1 MERMERV
8 LEELERG
15 WNLNIL
21 WKYVGMGRTSCGLSE
36 RHSYHWCE
44 FCRQVKSGRA
54 GLRLCSI
61 NDDLLLPRRA
71 EKERGPFI
79 STCHAGV
86 SELVIPLFEGERCTE
101 VFLAGIFLCK
111 PGEIPGVKRIE
122 EEKLSQI
129 QKLLTDLSVIFR
141 ERRDCI
147 LREREFR
154 KEISDIRIRHA
165 VEFIEKRFAEKIRIQ
180 DLASKV
186 CLSESRF
193 LHLFRQETGCS
204 VFGFL
209 TGIRLKTA
217 RQLLEVS
224 GASIQNVMEQCG
236 FHDQSRFGKLF
247 KEFTGYS
254 PLAYHWKFR
263 RKRDV

>member
-1 MERMERV
+1 M
-8 LEELERG
+8 
-15 WNLNIL
+15 
-21 WKYVGMGRTSCGLSE
+21 
-36 RHSYHWCE
+36 
-44 FCRQVKSGRA
+44 
-54 GLRLCSI
+54 RLCSI
-61 NDDLLLPRRA
+61 NDDVLLPRRA

-86 SELVIPLFEGERCTE
+86 SELVIPLFDGERCTE
-101 VFLAGIFLCK
+101 VFLAGIFLCT
-111 PGEIPGVKRIE
+111 PGEIPGAERIE

-129 QKLLTDLSVIFR
+129 QRLLTDLSVIFR

-154 KEISDIRIRHA
+154 QEISDIRIRNA
-165 VEFIEKRFAEKIRIQ
+165 VEFMEKRFAERIRIR
-180 DLASKV
+180 DLASRA

-204 VFGFL
+204 VFDFL
-209 TGIRLKTA
+209 TGFRLKNA

-254 PLAYHWKFR
+254 PLVYHRKFR